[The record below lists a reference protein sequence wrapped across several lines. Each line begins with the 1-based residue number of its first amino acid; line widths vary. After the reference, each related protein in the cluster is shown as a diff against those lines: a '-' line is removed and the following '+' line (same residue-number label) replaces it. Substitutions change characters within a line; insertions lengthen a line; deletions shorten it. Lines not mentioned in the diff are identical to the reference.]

1 MFPQQST
8 VQHKLLKIVWRNHL
22 ECCGGVCL
30 GEMLWYDY
38 LFLVAILEF
47 KSGKLAIAVFHIVYL
62 LLLVGAPKIAVA
74 PQMAV
79 TLNTIHKFC
88 QNRGIESTNFAKI
101 VELNP

>member
-1 MFPQQST
+1 MFW
-8 VQHKLLKIVWRNHL
+8 HDH
-22 ECCGGVCL
+22 
-30 GEMLWYDY
+30 

-88 QNRGIESTNFAKI
+88 QNRGIESMNLENYVPKI
-101 VELNP
+101 NTATQTST

>member
-1 MFPQQST
+1 MF
-8 VQHKLLKIVWRNHL
+8 WD
-22 ECCGGVCL
+22 
-30 GEMLWYDY
+30 DY
-38 LFLVAILEF
+38 LLLGAILEF
-47 KSGKLAIAVFHIVYL
+47 KRRKLAIEVFHIVYL